1 MLAMDSEA
9 VWKSQG
15 AAPYLGLVLTS
26 AMLGPLLGDSVT
38 YIGWRSAIATQRS
51 FKFELHT

>member
-9 VWKSQG
+9 LWKSQG
-15 AAPYLGLVLTS
+15 ADPYLGLVLTS
-26 AMLGPLLGDSVT
+26 AMLGPMLGDCVT
-38 YIGWRSAIATQRS
+38 YIGWPSAIATQKP